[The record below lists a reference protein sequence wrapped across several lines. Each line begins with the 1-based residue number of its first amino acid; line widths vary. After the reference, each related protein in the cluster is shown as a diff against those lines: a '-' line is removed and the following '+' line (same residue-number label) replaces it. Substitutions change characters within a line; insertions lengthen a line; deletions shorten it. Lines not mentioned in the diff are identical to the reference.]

1 MPYVL
6 RDGNGKIESFHKG
19 APSPEAELMGHEN
32 YQEIIEFLRET
43 DSVDELQE
51 VLLSSDL
58 NFIRVLEDLVDL
70 LCKNRVIAFTDL
82 PDIAQNKLTSRKHIR
97 AGIEGI
103 ENLIADDDG
112 SIF

>member
-82 PDIAQNKLTSRKHIR
+82 PDIAQNKLTCRKNIR

-103 ENLIADDDG
+103 ENLISDEDG